1 MDSSTVY
8 PSALDQYV
16 EKPTG
21 PKRQPSTFGVYQI
34 QEGDKTIVYR
44 HELVTRSYGG
54 KSRTVSKRI
63 QTKPYQLV
71 ADGHSGKPI
80 VVRLPPKLTE
90 DEIYRKISP
99 KIIGFDE
106 EDHQGDVC
114 PKCGKGILLTDSGMV
129 QYWNKH
135 TKIEQIFSFT
145 IPCLIPI
152 FIPCAIS
159 YCCIAMKKKR
169 LCTNCNEEFEGK
181 WGVFDRVNST
191 KEDLTGKY
199 HQHYFDKS

>member
-8 PSALDQYV
+8 PSALDQYI

-21 PKRQPSTFGVYQI
+21 PKRLPSNWGVYQI

-44 HELVTRSYGG
+44 HEIITRYHRTGPKNVV
-54 KSRTVSKRI
+54 KSVRI
-63 QTKPYQLV
+63 QTQPYQLV
-71 ADGHSGKPI
+71 TDGHSGKPI

-90 DEIYRKISP
+90 DQVFRKVSP

-106 EDHQGDVC
+106 EDHQGEVC
-114 PKCGKGILLTDSGMV
+114 PKCGKGILLTDSDMV
-129 QYWNKH
+129 QYWNKQ
-135 TKIEQIFSFT
+135 TKFEKIFCFY

-152 FIPCAIS
+152 FTPCAIP

-169 LCTNCNEEFEGK
+169 LCTNCNEAFEGK
-181 WGVFDRVNST
+181 WGVFDRVRST

-199 HQHYFDKS
+199 ESQ